1 LQALR
6 TFVGT
11 SSTDHKRKTD
21 FFSPEVLS
29 ALQVPQVGQGAGE
42 MSEFRA
48 LLTRETEKA
57 RCFTVADREVWVPR
71 SVTKRI
77 TKLAPDA
84 QGHRV

>member
-1 LQALR
+1 
-6 TFVGT
+6 
-11 SSTDHKRKTD
+11 
-21 FFSPEVLS
+21 
-29 ALQVPQVGQGAGE
+29 

-77 TKLAPDA
+77 TKFPPDA
-84 QGHRV
+84 QGHRECIVDVEDWFADKEGL